1 MQTKSLKGRD
11 FISTLEFT
19 KEELESMLELAAVLK
34 ADTASG
40 RDHPLLLRKTLFIIL
55 PTIWILKRF
64 TPLLLKVKRK
74 PILQKE
80 CLMLLVYWPE
90 WAMASP

>member
-19 KEELESMLELAAVLK
+19 REELDSMLELAAVLK

-40 RDHPLLLRKTLFIIL
+40 RDHLLLLRQL
-55 PTIWILKRF
+55 
-64 TPLLLKVKRK
+64 
-74 PILQKE
+74 
-80 CLMLLVYWPE
+80 
-90 WAMASP
+90 